1 MSNAADGPAPHP
13 DERTIATMK
22 RSTSVPRSRVAA
34 VLALVLLALGL
45 AACSGNTS
53 ALTSTPT
60 TLPRTTTT
68 SPKSTTT
75 TTSVPQLTF
84 SLFFLRGAT
93 LGVSQ
98 RTVRA
103 VGDPHY
109 QSMVNLLQGP
119 NPSEAAAGL
128 TTDIPAG
135 TVIRGLEVRG
145 GKATVNLSPDFVA
158 NASQSILAARVAQVV
173 YTLTAYGNVSTVVIE
188 VGGTQ
193 IVNFG
198 GINLA
203 DPVGRPQITGTLPPV
218 LLVTPAVGGSA
229 QGELVISVI
238 TSINGT
244 YEVQLVDPS
253 GKLLAGVTSTAV
265 MGGKST
271 QSLPFTITAPETGTV
286 KVFARPTT
294 STQPVQEYQ
303 FNISIAP

>member
-1 MSNAADGPAPHP
+1 MSATRGPAPHP

-34 VLALVLLALGL
+34 VLSLGLLALGL
-45 AACSGNTS
+45 AACSGNGS
-53 ALTSTPT
+53 ALTATTP
-60 TLPRTTTT
+60 LAN
-68 SPKSTTT
+68 STTT
-75 TTSVPQLTF
+75 TAAKSVTTTTTTASQLTF
-84 SLFFLRGAT
+84 SLFFLRGGT

-98 RTVRA
+98 RTVPA
-103 VGDPHY
+103 AGDPHY

-135 TVIRGLEVRG
+135 TVMRGLQVRSG
-145 GKATVNLSPDFVA
+145 TATVNLSPDFVG
-158 NASQSILAARVAQVV
+158 NAPQSVLAARVAQVV

-218 LLVTPAVGGSA
+218 LLVTPAVGGGA
-229 QGELVISVI
+229 QGDLDISVI

-253 GKLLAGVTSTAV
+253 GKLLAGVTNTAV
-265 MGGKST
+265 AGGKST

-303 FNISIAP
+303 FNIPIAP

>member
-1 MSNAADGPAPHP
+1 
-13 DERTIATMK
+13 MK

-34 VLALVLLALGL
+34 VLSLGLLALGL
-45 AACSGNTS
+45 AACSGNGS
-53 ALTSTPT
+53 ALTATST
-60 TLPRTTTT
+60 TLPNTTT
-68 SPKSTTT
+68 SAPKSTTT
-75 TTSVPQLTF
+75 TSSVPQLTF
-84 SLFFLRGAT
+84 SLFFLRGGT

-98 RTVRA
+98 RTVQA
-103 VGDPHY
+103 AGDPHY

-119 NPSEAAAGL
+119 SPSEAAAGL

-135 TVIRGLEVRG
+135 TAMRGLQVRSG
-145 GKATVNLSPDFVA
+145 TATVNLSPDFVG
-158 NASQSILAARVAQVV
+158 NAPQSVLAARVAQVV
-173 YTLTAYGNVSTVVIE
+173 YTLTAYGNVSTVVIK

-229 QGELVISVI
+229 QGQLDISVI

-253 GKLLAGVTSTAV
+253 GKLLAGVTNTAV
-265 MGGKST
+265 AGGKSN

-303 FNISIAP
+303 FNIPIAP

>member
-1 MSNAADGPAPHP
+1 MSATRGDTPHP

-34 VLALVLLALGL
+34 VLSLGLLALGL
-45 AACSGNTS
+45 AACSGNGS
-53 ALTSTPT
+53 ALTATST
-60 TLPRTTTT
+60 TLPNTTT
-68 SPKSTTT
+68 SAPKSTTT
-75 TTSVPQLTF
+75 TSSVPQLTF
-84 SLFFLRGAT
+84 SLFFLRGGT

-103 VGDPHY
+103 AGDPHY
-109 QSMVNLLQGP
+109 QSMINLLQGP
-119 NPSEAAAGL
+119 SPSEAAAGL

-135 TVIRGLEVRG
+135 TAMRGLQVRSG
-145 GKATVNLSPDFVA
+145 TATVNFSPDFVG
-158 NASQSILAARVAQVV
+158 NAPQSVLAARVAQVV

-203 DPVGRPQITGTLPPV
+203 DPVGRPQITGTLPPA

-229 QGELVISVI
+229 QGQLDISVI

-253 GKLLAGVTSTAV
+253 GKLLAGVTNTAV
-265 MGGKST
+265 AGGKST

-286 KVFARPTT
+286 KVFARPTA
-294 STQPVQEYQ
+294 SAQPVQEYQ
-303 FNISIAP
+303 FNIPIAP